1 MTTATHIPPFAL
13 TALADGRY
21 AELVECCRAA
31 GVRVHDDAGVTE
43 RLRKLLLASDFAYE
57 SLRREPALLGAAGLE
72 RLRDPGPASA
82 RASILLNDGE
92 DLPARL
98 RRFRRAEALRLVFR
112 DVNGLDDLS
121 DTLSGTTAL
130 YETLIAAALRHAETR
145 MRVRYGTPRNAQ
157 GERQA
162 LIVMALGK
170 LGGGELNFSSD
181 VDLILAFP
189 EAGETDGVR
198 ALDNAEFFARV
209 AREFVRLLNESS
221 EDGIA
226 ARVDLRL
233 RPFGEAGPVAV
244 SFAAMEQYYQREGR
258 DWERYAWIKARP
270 VAGDIAAGKRLLDLL
285 RPFVYR
291 RYFDYTALA
300 GLREMKALIDA
311 EVARRDL
318 AEHLKLGPGGIR
330 EIEFIVQLQQLIRG
344 GRDPALRVHGL
355 LPALAACTR
364 RGYLPAARAN
374 ALREAYVFLRR
385 LENRVQMFAD
395 QQTHAVPGDPLVRA
409 RLAATFGA
417 ADWNALCAQLDAHR
431 AKVAEVFA
439 AVLLPQARDE
449 ASVASQQ
456 SVSAWQGAR
465 TGAPDVEGLA
475 QAGFEPAGEAA
486 GALAQVANL
495 RGLSARATQ
504 RVEHLVP
511 LLIEAARATSAPT
524 RALVNLC
531 KLVQAVARRSA
542 YLALLEE
549 HPAARTRL
557 ARLCAEQVWLA
568 QRVIAQPLL
577 LDDVLD
583 PRLEH
588 LPQGEAEVEREL
600 AGLLAAHAGD
610 PEETLS
616 ALAEWRDSFA
626 LRAGLALRDDHAD
639 AVLTARRLALAAA
652 AVVGAVLELAR
663 RELIVQHGSLPGG
676 DSGFAVLGY
685 GSLGGAELG
694 FASDLDLVFIYD
706 AARGAETSD
715 GARPLEGSRWYA
727 RLAQRVVHWLST
739 PIRAGRLYEIDTRL
753 RPDGSKGLLVASL
766 PAFADYQRE
775 RAWTWEHQALVR
787 ARAIAGD
794 TGLRAAFES
803 ERAALLSL
811 PRDPARIVAELLKM
825 RAQWRA
831 ERDRS
836 DASRFDL
843 KQGAGGL
850 LDIEFLLQG
859 LVLSHAGAHHGVAA
873 ATDTPGL
880 IAACAAA
887 DVLPERHAQELLEA
901 HAVLLARAL
910 NCTLEA
916 RPRVVERDA
925 ELAET
930 SAQVLRIAREAG
942 FDFEAPV

>member
-1 MTTATHIPPFAL
+1 MTSAISSSPSAL
-13 TALADGRY
+13 TALADTRY

-43 RLRKLLLASDFAYE
+43 RLRTLLLASDFAFE
-57 SLRREPALLGAAGLE
+57 ALRRDPSLLGASGLA
-72 RLRDPGPASA
+72 RLRDPTPASA
-82 RASILLNDGE
+82 RASVLAHDGE
-92 DLPARL
+92 DLAVRL
-98 RRFRRAEALRLVFR
+98 RRFRQAEALRLVFR

-121 DTLSGTTAL
+121 DTLGGTTAL
-130 YETLIAAALRHAETR
+130 YETLIAAALRDAEAR
-145 MRVRYGTPRNAQ
+145 MRTRYGTPRNAQ
-157 GERQA
+157 REAQA
-162 LIVMALGK
+162 LVVMALGK

-189 EAGETDGVR
+189 EAGETDGTR

-209 AREFVRLLNESS
+209 AREFVRLLAESS
-221 EDGIA
+221 ENGIA

-270 VAGDIAAGKRLLDLL
+270 IAGDFAAGKRWLDVL
-285 RPFVYR
+285 RPFIYR

-300 GLREMKALIDA
+300 GLREMKGLIDA

-355 LPALAACTR
+355 LPALEACAR
-364 RGYLPAARAN
+364 RGYLSTARARS
-374 ALREAYVFLRR
+374 LRDAYVFLRR

-395 QQTHAVPGDPLVRA
+395 QQTHTIPDDPLIRA
-409 RLAATFGA
+409 RLAVTLGFAQW
-417 ADWNALCAQLDAHR
+417 DALQAQLDIHR
-431 AKVAEVFA
+431 ADVAEAFA
-439 AVLLPQARDE
+439 SVLLPQAHG
-449 ASVASQQ
+449 AATAPSAQ
-456 SVSAWQGAR
+456 SVSAWRGAR
-465 TGAPDVEGLA
+465 GGAQDVAKLA
-475 QAGFEPAGEAA
+475 EAGFEPADEAA
-486 GALAQVANL
+486 VALAQVANM
-495 RGLSARATQ
+495 RGLSARAMQ
-504 RVEHLVP
+504 RLENLVP

-524 RALVNLC
+524 LALVNLC
-531 KLVQAVARRSA
+531 KLVQAIARRSA

-557 ARLCAEQVWLA
+557 AQLCAEQVWLA
-568 QRVIAQPLL
+568 QRVSAQPLL

-588 LPQGEAEVEREL
+588 LPQGEAEIEREL
-600 AGLLAAHAGD
+600 AGLLAAHGGD
-610 PEETLS
+610 PEE
-616 ALAEWRDSFA
+616 ALNTIAEWRDSFA
-626 LRAGLALRDDHAD
+626 LRAGLALRDGHAD
-639 AVLTARRLALAAA
+639 AVLTARRLALAAV
-652 AVVGAVLELAR
+652 AVVSAVLELAR
-663 RELIVQHGSLPGG
+663 RELISQHGSLPGG

-706 AARGAETSD
+706 PARSTQPSD
-715 GARPLEGSRWYA
+715 GARPLEGARWYA

-739 PIRAGRLYEIDTRL
+739 PTRAGRLYEIDTRL

-766 PAFADYQRE
+766 PAFVDYQRE

-794 TGLRAAFES
+794 AGLRAAFRQA
-803 ERAALLSL
+803 RAGLLAL
-811 PRDPARIVAELLKM
+811 PREPGRIVADVLKM
-825 RAQWRA
+825 RAQWRT

-836 DASRFDL
+836 DAARFDL

-850 LDIEFLLQG
+850 LDIEFLLQV
-859 LVLSHAGAHHGVAA
+859 LVLRYAGQYPGLTAP
-873 ATDTPGL
+873 TDTPGL
-880 IAACAAA
+880 IAACAATG
-887 DVLPERHAQELLEA
+887 VLPERNAQELLDA
-901 HAVLLARAL
+901 HGALLTRAL
-910 NCTLEA
+910 HCTLEA
-916 RPRVVERDA
+916 RPRVMERDE
-925 ELAET
+925 ELAQI
-930 SAQVLRIAREAG
+930 SAQVLRIASAAG
-942 FDFEAPV
+942 LDFSAT